1 MFVVPLPWDKT
12 ILPTLIRQTGS
23 VSQFNGFKTENIFL
37 DLGVVVSEG
46 RLVHIDFGFI
56 LETSP
61 GGNLRFESAQFKL
74 SHEMTQLL
82 DPSGTMKSETWYRF
96 VRSDL
101 SALCRC
107 VCMYIHVWSFIGHN
121 FCQLY
126 MGCGWAVDAD
136 YV

>member
-1 MFVVPLPWDKT
+1 M
-12 ILPTLIRQTGS
+12 
-23 VSQFNGFKTENIFL
+23 
-37 DLGVVVSEG
+37 
-46 RLVHIDFGFI
+46 HIDFGFI

-74 SHEMTQLL
+74 SHEMTQLI

-101 SALCRC
+101 SALCWC
-107 VCMYIHVWSFIGHN
+107 VCVYIHVWSFIGHN
-121 FCQLY
+121 FSQLY
-126 MGCGWAVDAD
+126 MGCGWAVVAD